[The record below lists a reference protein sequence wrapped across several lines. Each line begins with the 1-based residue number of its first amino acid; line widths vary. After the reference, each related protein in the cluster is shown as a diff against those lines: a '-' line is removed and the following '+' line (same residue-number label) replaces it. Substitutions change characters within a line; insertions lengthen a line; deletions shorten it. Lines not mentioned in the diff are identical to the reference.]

1 MLLAD
6 KKTISRET
14 NFKKERRL
22 ILAGPDRSLGGNLKG
37 SFGRRTVEN
46 RLIASHEGE
55 KSALPSK
62 FNDVTGQIARVSVSC
77 VQSLFH
83 VLTFSPLSCFRY
95 VYSLSKTL
103 LIKLISLC
111 TLRLYIYIYIYIYI
125 YLLMK
130 MFKMLHD

>member
-6 KKTISRET
+6 KKTISREA
-14 NFKKERRL
+14 NFRKERWL

-37 SFGRRTVEN
+37 SFG
-46 RLIASHEGE
+46 
-55 KSALPSK
+55 K

-83 VLTFSPLSCFRY
+83 VLTFFPLSCFRY

-111 TLRLYIYIYIYIYI
+111 ALRLYVHI
-125 YLLMK
+125 
-130 MFKMLHD
+130 